1 MKKGKLNP
9 DRYKV
14 IGGAPVEQE
23 ANKLSRTRS
32 NRTTKSSGKS
42 QRIPPKVCLQEEDHR
57 HFERTV
63 TRTGA
68 SEV

>member
-32 NRTTKSSGKS
+32 NKTTKSSVKKVKGSLPKS
-42 QRIPPKVCLQEEDHR
+42 ASRKKTTEISK
-57 HFERTV
+57 ER
-63 TRTGA
+63 
-68 SEV
+68 